1 MTRTIKPFSSKKTHK
16 SKISLTTDS
25 TPFKLINIIN
35 FKSIKLLKINN
46 KRNNNPKKINM
57 TPFPVIRTTTTK
69 ICNSLKNVSEQNSSP
84 KELSKINDSLY

>member
-25 TPFKLINIIN
+25 TPFKLININ
-35 FKSIKLLKINN
+35 FKSIKLLKINH

-69 ICNSLKNVSEQNSSP
+69 IYNSLKNVSEQNSSP
-84 KELSKINDSLY
+84 KELSKINDLLY